1 MSVAAL
7 RGPAAVTVAVAAA
20 AIAGFALAQEELAVV
35 ALVVA
40 AALYVLLAPGIG
52 AVAAGVVV
60 LTAGM
65 PFYGTGWF
73 GNLRGSLG
81 LFTLTLVAFVALL
94 AATRWRE
101 WRVVAASRGAWVLA
115 GFIGIVLLSLVVTSD
130 EPVSREAAKTYLGRA
145 FMFPLALLL
154 ALGTMHVTS
163 LSRTLSVAVRALV
176 AVALVGS
183 LLAIPQVAAGIAY
196 LAPGPEA
203 AAADLDQYYGKRAIG
218 VAESSGAWGAFVALA
233 LALVMVRLTRTPSW
247 PLAAIALLL
256 SLGLVLSGLRSG
268 IAAILLVALLV
279 AFAGSGRRRLRLAGL
294 GALVLAIALA
304 FSLGNFR
311 SFVAG
316 GAPDGQVEIGGG
328 RLGVDESAEARYQ
341 LTRAELELGIRH
353 PLTGVGLGRIGPELA
368 SLDADYLD
376 TGESRSTGVV
386 PGAALEKHNVY
397 AGLFAELGLP
407 GAILFVAALA
417 AAAAAGLRA
426 RRQAS
431 GELRLIVDGLLA
443 ALLAAAALAAFTE
456 ADRQVF
462 LWWVVGALLGVRAAL
477 LRDQPTSAITSSR

>member
-1 MSVAAL
+1 M
-7 RGPAAVTVAVAAA
+7 P
-20 AIAGFALAQEELAVV
+20 
-35 ALVVA
+35 
-40 AALYVLLAPGIG
+40 
-52 AVAAGVVV
+52 AGVVV
-60 LTAGM
+60 LTVGL

-81 LFTLTLVAFVALL
+81 LFTLTVVAFVALL
-94 AATRWRE
+94 AVTHWRE
-101 WRVVAASRGAWVLA
+101 WRVVAASRGAWALA

-130 EPVSREAAKTYLGRA
+130 DSGSREAAKTYLGRA
-145 FMFPLALLL
+145 FLLPLALLL
-154 ALGTMHVTS
+154 ALGAMRATS
-163 LSRTLSVAVRALV
+163 LRRTLSVAVQALV
-176 AVALVGS
+176 AVAVIGS
-183 LLAIPQVAAGIAY
+183 LLAIPQVAAGTAY

-218 VAESSGAWGAFVALA
+218 VAESSGAWGAFVAVA
-233 LALVMVRLTRTPSW
+233 LALVMVRLTRAPSW
-247 PLAAIALLL
+247 RLGAITLLL

-268 IAAILLVALLV
+268 IGAILLVALVL
-279 AFAGSGRRRLRLAGL
+279 AFAGEGRRRLRLAGL

-316 GAPDGQVEIGGG
+316 APDGQVEVGGG

-341 LTRAELELGIRH
+341 LTRAELELGLRH
-353 PLTGVGLGRIGPELA
+353 PVTGVGLGRIGSELGT
-368 SLDADYLD
+368 LEADYLD
-376 TGESRSTGVV
+376 TGESRSTGVL
-386 PGAALEKHNVY
+386 PGAELEKHNVY

-407 GAILFVAALA
+407 GATLFVAALL
-417 AAAAAGLRA
+417 AAAAAGIRA

-443 ALLAAAALAAFTE
+443 ALLATAALAAFSE

-462 LWWVVGALLGVRAAL
+462 LWWIVGALLGVRAAL
-477 LRDQPTSAITSSR
+477 ARDQPMSATTSSR